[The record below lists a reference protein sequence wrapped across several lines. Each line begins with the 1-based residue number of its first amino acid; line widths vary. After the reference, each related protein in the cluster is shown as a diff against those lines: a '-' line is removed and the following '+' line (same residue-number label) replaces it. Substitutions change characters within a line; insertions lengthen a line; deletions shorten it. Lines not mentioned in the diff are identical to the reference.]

1 VRAPTRTLFAGA
13 LLATSLAF
21 AAMPSNPASAATST
35 IRVSIIG
42 DESLTG
48 LEDANKPTRD
58 TITATYP
65 MALDAACNRK
75 TAVPQ
80 APADFCN
87 VGKVTTAAE
96 VINGTTG
103 GDLGEV
109 LVMMT
114 GYNDFP
120 GVAPNGFAADV
131 DAIMAAAT
139 AQGVQR
145 VVWLNL
151 RLEGATPLQTT
162 KWTANN
168 ATLAAKDAQYPNL
181 VVANWNAASTGQSAL
196 FLASPEQYKIRTNQA
211 GFLATF
217 LKTTID
223 GNVAGITPPAPAP
236 GAPSGSRCLAA
247 NAGGIVSASP
257 SPQAFSSDGKGSN
270 YIPITPARLL
280 DTRAGDA
287 DQVNRAIG
295 QGRLVR
301 VDFSDRAPGAGLP
314 NGIPAN
320 ATAVTLNVTAVD
332 PCNNGF
338 VTVFPCGPGG
348 PPLSSTVNFKTGQIV
363 PNAVTVKLGSFNR
376 VCFFSQVQS
385 DLVVDV
391 AGFYSDA
398 AGVGSGHTA
407 AAPLRLLDTRPGL
420 PAVNPHKGKIA
431 GTTDFPLQVAG
442 VGTVPPGATGVVLN
456 VTAVEPAG
464 DGFITVYPGP
474 CGAANRPFVSN
485 LNFRGGQVV
494 PNSVAVKVGTG
505 GVVCI
510 YSNVTTDL
518 VVDFNASFGTGTAL
532 RSATPLRV
540 IDTRAAEPAALA
552 IKGKTSSFVPV
563 TVPVTSAV
571 PGGAAGAA
579 DGVLLN
585 VTATEPAADGFLTVY
600 PCGTTPPTVSNV
612 NFKAGD
618 TRPNLVDVKLG
629 TGQSVCVTSN
639 TSTHVIVDLLGWY
652 QA

>member
-1 VRAPTRTLFAGA
+1 MRAPTRTLFAGA

-42 DESLTG
+42 DESLAG

-58 TITATYP
+58 IITATYP

-80 APADFCN
+80 VPADYCA

-120 GVAPNGFAADV
+120 GVAPGGFAADV

-151 RLEGATPLQTT
+151 RLEGATANQTT
-162 KWTANN
+162 RWTANN
-168 ATLAAKDAQYPNL
+168 ATLAAKDTQYPNL

-211 GFLATF
+211 GFLANF

-223 GNVAGITPPAPAP
+223 GNLTGITPPPPAP

-247 NAGGIVSASP
+247 NAGGIVSPSP
-257 SPQAFSSDGKGSN
+257 APQAFSSDGKGSN
-270 YIPITPARLL
+270 YTPIAPARLL

-301 VDFSDRAPGAGLP
+301 VDFSDRARRCRPAQRHPGQRHRRDAERHRGRSVQQRLRHRVP
-314 NGIPAN
+314 LWSGWPA
-320 ATAVTLNVTAVD
+320 A
-332 PCNNGF
+332 
-338 VTVFPCGPGG
+338 
-348 PPLSSTVNFKTGQIV
+348 
-363 PNAVTVKLGSFNR
+363 
-376 VCFFSQVQS
+376 
-385 DLVVDV
+385 VVDRQLQDRPDR
-391 AGFYSDA
+391 AERRHGQA
-398 AGVGSGHTA
+398 
-407 AAPLRLLDTRPGL
+407 RLLQP
-420 PAVNPHKGKIA
+420 
-431 GTTDFPLQVAG
+431 
-442 VGTVPPGATGVVLN
+442 
-456 VTAVEPAG
+456 
-464 DGFITVYPGP
+464 
-474 CGAANRPFVSN
+474 
-485 LNFRGGQVV
+485 
-494 PNSVAVKVGTG
+494 
-505 GVVCI
+505 
-510 YSNVTTDL
+510 
-518 VVDFNASFGTGTAL
+518 
-532 RSATPLRV
+532 
-540 IDTRAAEPAALA
+540 
-552 IKGKTSSFVPV
+552 
-563 TVPVTSAV
+563 
-571 PGGAAGAA
+571 
-579 DGVLLN
+579 GVLLQPGPERPRGRRRR
-585 VTATEPAADGFLTVY
+585 VLLRRHRRRVGPHGCRSPAAPRHPSGPSRPSTRTRARSPV
-600 PCGTTPPTVSNV
+600 PPTSPSRSP
-612 NFKAGD
+612 AWARS
-618 TRPNLVDVKLG
+618 RPVPPAW
-629 TGQSVCVTSN
+629 C
-639 TSTHVIVDLLGWY
+639 ST
-652 QA
+652 